1 MKEKVFLTA
10 GVLCLAYY
18 GVCGIF
24 GNFKISALWI
34 WLLTGLGF
42 VAAGLGLYHGVWTA
56 APAAARVSVRVL
68 AVLFLC
74 VFLLVEA
81 AVISGL
87 SAKGEPDLDYL
98 VVLGAAVKGTEPG
111 EALRL
116 RIQAA
121 ARYLEANPRTV
132 AIVSGGRGTGE
143 EITEAECMEWELL
156 RLGIPPERIVQE
168 NRSQSTAENIRFSY
182 ELMPGQTARVGVLSN
197 NFHIFRA
204 VAIARKQGN
213 YPVCGIAAPYSG
225 VLLPHY
231 IVREFMTLVVDKLRG
246 NL

>member
-1 MKEKVFLTA
+1 MKEKVFLAA
-10 GVLCLAYY
+10 GVLCLVYY
-18 GVCGIF
+18 GVCGIY
-24 GNFKISALWI
+24 GNFKISVLWI

-56 APAAARVSVRVL
+56 APAAARAAVRVL

-143 EITEAECMEWELL
+143 EITEAECME
-156 RLGIPPERIVQE
+156 R
-168 NRSQSTAENIRFSY
+168 
-182 ELMPGQTARVGVLSN
+182 
-197 NFHIFRA
+197 
-204 VAIARKQGN
+204 
-213 YPVCGIAAPYSG
+213 
-225 VLLPHY
+225 
-231 IVREFMTLVVDKLRG
+231 
-246 NL
+246 

>member
-42 VAAGLGLYHGVWTA
+42 VAAGLGLYHGVWTT

-143 EITEAECMEWELL
+143 EITEAECMERELL

-231 IVREFMTLVVDKLRG
+231 MVREFMTLVVDKLRG

>member
-42 VAAGLGLYHGVWTA
+42 VAAGLGLYHGVWAA

-143 EITEAECMEWELL
+143 EITEAECMERELL

-231 IVREFMTLVVDKLRG
+231 MVREFMTLVVDKLRG

>member
-143 EITEAECMEWELL
+143 EITEAECMERELL

-213 YPVCGIAAPYSG
+213 NPVCGIAAPYSG

-231 IVREFMTLVVDKLRG
+231 MVREFMTLVVDKLRG

>member
-1 MKEKVFLTA
+1 MKEKVFLAA

-18 GVCGIF
+18 GVCGIY
-24 GNFKISALWI
+24 GNFKISVLWI

-56 APAAARVSVRVL
+56 APAAARAAIRVL

-116 RIQAA
+116 RIKAA

-132 AIVSGGRGTGE
+132 AIVSGGRGPGE
-143 EITEAECMEWELL
+143 EITEAECMERELL

-168 NRSQSTAENIRFSY
+168 NRSRSTAENIRFSY
-182 ELMPGQTARVGVLSN
+182 ELMSGQTARVGVLSN

-213 YPVCGIAAPYSG
+213 HPVCGIAAPYSG

-231 IVREFMTLVVDKLRG
+231 MVREFMTLVVDKLRG

>member
-1 MKEKVFLTA
+1 M
-10 GVLCLAYY
+10 AYY
-18 GVCGIF
+18 GVCGIY
-24 GNFKISALWI
+24 GNFNMSVLWI
-34 WLLTGLGF
+34 WLLPGLGF

-56 APAAARVSVRVL
+56 APAAARAAVRVL

-116 RIQAA
+116 RIKAA

-143 EITEAECMEWELL
+143 QITEAE
-156 RLGIPPERIVQE
+156 
-168 NRSQSTAENIRFSY
+168 
-182 ELMPGQTARVGVLSN
+182 
-197 NFHIFRA
+197 
-204 VAIARKQGN
+204 
-213 YPVCGIAAPYSG
+213 
-225 VLLPHY
+225 
-231 IVREFMTLVVDKLRG
+231 
-246 NL
+246 

>member
-1 MKEKVFLTA
+1 M
-10 GVLCLAYY
+10 
-18 GVCGIF
+18 
-24 GNFKISALWI
+24 
-34 WLLTGLGF
+34 
-42 VAAGLGLYHGVWTA
+42 YHGVWTA
-56 APAAARVSVRVL
+56 APAAARAAVRVL

-143 EITEAECMEWELL
+143 EITEAECME
-156 RLGIPPERIVQE
+156 R
-168 NRSQSTAENIRFSY
+168 
-182 ELMPGQTARVGVLSN
+182 
-197 NFHIFRA
+197 
-204 VAIARKQGN
+204 
-213 YPVCGIAAPYSG
+213 
-225 VLLPHY
+225 
-231 IVREFMTLVVDKLRG
+231 
-246 NL
+246 

>member
-18 GVCGIF
+18 GVCGIY

-56 APAAARVSVRVL
+56 APAAARAAVRVL

-111 EALRL
+111 RPCAFASRPPPGIWR
-116 RIQAA
+116 RIRGLWPLSQGAGERGRRSRKRSA
-121 ARYLEANPRTV
+121 WSGSCCVWAYRRNVSCRRTVPKARPRTS
-132 AIVSGGRGTGE
+132 VS
-143 EITEAECMEWELL
+143 AM
-156 RLGIPPERIVQE
+156 
-168 NRSQSTAENIRFSY
+168 S
-182 ELMPGQTARVGVLSN
+182 
-197 NFHIFRA
+197 
-204 VAIARKQGN
+204 
-213 YPVCGIAAPYSG
+213 
-225 VLLPHY
+225 
-231 IVREFMTLVVDKLRG
+231 
-246 NL
+246 

>member
-1 MKEKVFLTA
+1 MKEKVFLAA

-132 AIVSGGRGTGE
+132 ARVSGGRGTGE
-143 EITEAECMEWELL
+143 EITEAECMERELL

-182 ELMPGQTARVGVLSN
+182 ELMPGQTARVGILSN

-213 YPVCGIAAPYSG
+213 YPVCGIAVPYSG

-231 IVREFMTLVVDKLRG
+231 MVREFMTLVVDKLRG

>member
-18 GVCGIF
+18 GVCGIY

-56 APAAARVSVRVL
+56 APAAARAAVRVL

-98 VVLGAAVKGTEPG
+98 EVLGAAVKGTEPG

-143 EITEAECMEWELL
+143 EITEAECMERELL

-204 VAIARKQGN
+204 VAIARKQAN

-225 VLLPHY
+225 ILLPHY
-231 IVREFMTLVVDKLRG
+231 MVREFMTLVVDKLRG